1 MRFLRSLGN
10 DVVGVAERMSEAV
23 RKQIGKLAF
32 EWKTPKIECTYSVRA
47 RYCIVA
53 NV

>member
-1 MRFLRSLGN
+1 MRFLHTVGD

-47 RYCIVA
+47 RYFIVA
-53 NV
+53 NA

>member
-1 MRFLRSLGN
+1 MRFLHTVGD
-10 DVVGVAERMSEAV
+10 DVVGVAV

-32 EWKTPKIECTYSVRA
+32 EWKTPKMRIGGEWAA

>member
-1 MRFLRSLGN
+1 MRFLHTVGD

-32 EWKTPKIECTYSVRA
+32 EWKTPKMRIGGEWAA